1 MKLKST
7 LKQAECPI
15 KKWWE
20 MYRDEVVELMTKTIE
35 DMNREIAASQFVP
48 SEQVDSILEQ
58 TRPELMRV
66 NGLLYDTLVDNGIIA

>member
-1 MKLKST
+1 
-7 LKQAECPI
+7 
-15 KKWWE
+15 